1 MARRRL
7 SPLPGTTLSAPEPG
21 ALALAECDVPRAELA
36 AASGAQV
43 AVPPAAHGPA
53 PIARVAAEAAAASAF
68 EEMAETLRA
77 AREGGRMVLDL
88 PLDSVAPDHLLR
100 DRIAVEDEEM
110 ATLKASIRV
119 HGQRAPIEVTPREGS
134 LPYGLIS
141 GWRRLAALRAL
152 HAETGE
158 ARFAAVRALVTRP
171 ESVGAAYVAMVEENE
186 LRVGL
191 SQYERARVAVLAARR
206 GVFESENAALHALF
220 AGASRAKLSRIRAF
234 LALVHALDGVL
245 HFPQAIPERLGLAL
259 AERLRSGAGPEI
271 AAVLAA
277 ESPATA
283 EAELALLTRLAAP
296 PRPSRTPSRN
306 TGAAAEEILPG
317 VRLDARRAG
326 TTLTLTLRGKG
337 VTPAL
342 EAAVRA
348 AVAGLGRPD
357 DTARR

>member
-7 SPLPGTTLSAPEPG
+7 APPAGPAPLPGD
-21 ALALAECDVPRAELA
+21 LALAERPHDVPRAEQA
-36 AASGAQV
+36 N
-43 AVPPAAHGPA
+43 PAPSPAHGPA

-68 EEMAETLRA
+68 EEVAEALRA

-88 PLDSVAPDHLLR
+88 PLDAVAPDHLLR

-110 ATLKASIRV
+110 AALCASIRA
-119 HGQRAPIEVTPREGS
+119 HGQRAPIEVTPREGA

-158 ARFAAVRALVTRP
+158 ERFATVRALVTRP
-171 ESVGAAYVAMVEENE
+171 EGAAEAYVAMVEENE

-191 SQYERARVAVLAARR
+191 SQYERARVALLAARR

-234 LALVHALDGVL
+234 LDLVHALDGVL
-245 HFPQAIPERLGLAL
+245 RFPQAIPERLGLAL
-259 AERLRSGAGPEI
+259 VERLRAGAGPEI
-271 AAVLAA
+271 AAALAA
-277 ESPATA
+277 EAPADP
-283 EAELALLTRLAAP
+283 EAELALLARLAAP
-296 PRPSRTPSRN
+296 PRPNRPPPV
-306 TGAAAEEILPG
+306 AMPPAEEILPG
-317 VRLDARRAG
+317 VRLAARRSG
-326 TTLTLTLRGKG
+326 TSLTLTLRGKG
-337 VTPAL
+337 VTAERAVAL

-348 AVAGLGRPD
+348 ALAGLQAPDAGREGG
-357 DTARR
+357 